1 MTAQQFVVL
10 IMAVMINA
18 TVCSILPTLLYFVL
32 RYPAFA
38 HWLKR
43 GIEDGDGIPHKQDLK
58 DIVILFFA
66 SVFAW
71 ALVNIIFIWL
81 FFDKDLLV
89 LVGVVTTIVTALFGI
104 SRINNHKSA

>member
-1 MTAQQFVVL
+1 MIVQQIVVV
-10 IMAVMINA
+10 IVAVMINA
-18 TVCSILPTLLYFVL
+18 TICAILPTILYFVL
-32 RYPAFA
+32 KYPLFA

-43 GIEDGDGIPHKQDLK
+43 GIEDGDGVPHKQDLK

-71 ALVNIIFIWL
+71 ILTNVIFIWI
-81 FFDKDLLV
+81 FFDKELLV

-104 SRINNHKSA
+104 SRINNHK